1 MANLNLFELQEKEDR
16 TRKPP
21 IEPTKPVDNDFVK
34 DKDLDDITKRV
45 REIEEEESQE
55 KDKKEGE

>member
-21 IEPTKPVDNDFVK
+21 IEPTKPLDDDFIK
-34 DKDLDDITKRV
+34 DKDIDDITKRV
-45 REIEEEESQE
+45 KEIEKEQYDER
-55 KDKKEGE
+55 DKKEGQ